1 VVSLLVILFA
11 VSTAYTDEPKKF
23 SGFLDGYYD
32 KLQPGP
38 KDGVKQRWLKP
49 GVDFTRYNRI
59 MLDSVVFFLA
69 DDSYKGIEPQ
79 EMKDLA
85 DRLHKAIFAAFPDKS
100 KFTAEPGPDVARI
113 RFAITGLKQNKPG
126 VSAVTSIIPV
136 GLAVSLVKKGAGGS
150 WSGSGSTS
158 MEAMVLDSMTN
169 GVIGVA
175 VDERTA
181 GFTDRFSKW
190 GSAEEAFQ
198 FWAQRLK
205 KFVDDTKTLK
215 DNPAPK

>member
-1 VVSLLVILFA
+1 
-11 VSTAYTDEPKKF
+11 
-23 SGFLDGYYD
+23 
-32 KLQPGP
+32 
-38 KDGVKQRWLKP
+38 
-49 GVDFTRYNRI
+49 
-59 MLDSVVFFLA
+59 
-69 DDSYKGIEPQ
+69 
-79 EMKDLA
+79 
-85 DRLHKAIFAAFPDKS
+85 
-100 KFTAEPGPDVARI
+100 
-113 RFAITGLKQNKPG
+113 
-126 VSAVTSIIPV
+126 
-136 GLAVSLVKKGAGGS
+136 
-150 WSGSGSTS
+150 